1 MEKQVIHYGEFQ
13 SPIGAI
19 TVFTSPAG
27 VSRIDF
33 GCAEDVLPV
42 AETWYKKHHVKADLV
57 YNPEMIEP
65 INRQL
70 EEYFRGKRRFFDL
83 KLDMV
88 GTIFQQKVW
97 NNLAEIPYGETRSY
111 REVAVNIS
119 APKAVRAI
127 GSANNRNP
135 LPIIVPCHR
144 VIGSNGALV
153 GYGGGVDK
161 KEYLLSLEQQNAMHV
176 ALP

>member
-1 MEKQVIHYGEFQ
+1 MEKQVINYGELQ

-19 TVFTSPAG
+19 TVFTSSRG

-33 GCAEDVLPV
+33 GFAENVLP
-42 AETWYKKHHVKADLV
+42 AADTWYKKHLVKADLV
-57 YNPEMIEP
+57 FNPEAIEP
-65 INRQL
+65 IVIQL
-70 EEYFRGKRRFFDL
+70 EEYFNKKRNFFDL
-83 KLDMV
+83 NLDMS
-88 GTIFQQKVW
+88 GTVFQKKVW
-97 NNLAEIPYGETRSY
+97 QSLSEIPYGETRSY
-111 REVAVNIS
+111 RDVAVAIA

-161 KEYLLSLEQQNAMHV
+161 KEYLLSLEQQHTMHA

>member
-13 SPIGAI
+13 SPIGTLTLLA
-19 TVFTSPAG
+19 TTEG
-27 VSRIDF
+27 VSRLDF
-33 GCAEDVLPV
+33 GRAEDVLPA

-57 YNPEMIEP
+57 FNSEMIEP
-65 INRQL
+65 IVIQL
-70 EEYFRGKRRFFDL
+70 EEYFSGKRRFFDL
-83 KLDMV
+83 KLDMI

-97 NNLAEIPYGETRSY
+97 NNLSEIPYGETRSY
-111 REVAVNIS
+111 RDVAVNIG

-153 GYGGGVDK
+153 GYGGGMDK
-161 KEYLLSLEQQNAMHV
+161 KEYLLALEQQHSMHAV
-176 ALP
+176 LP

>member
-1 MEKQVIHYGEFQ
+1 MEKQVIHYGEFL

-19 TVFTSPAG
+19 TLFASPNG
-27 VSRIDF
+27 VSRLDF
-33 GCAEDVLPV
+33 GCAEDVLPI

-57 YNPEMIEP
+57 FNSDIIEP
-65 INRQL
+65 IVMQL
-70 EEYFRGKRRFFDL
+70 EEYFSGKRRFFDL
-83 KLDMV
+83 KLDKV

-97 NNLAEIPYGETRSY
+97 NNLSEIPYGETRSY
-111 REVAVNIS
+111 RDVAVGIS

-135 LPIIVPCHR
+135 IPIIVPCHR

-161 KEYLLSLEQQNAMHV
+161 KEYLLSLEQQHSMHAV
-176 ALP
+176 LP

>member
-1 MEKQVIHYGEFQ
+1 MDKQVIHYGEFL

-19 TVFTSPAG
+19 TLFASPNG
-27 VSRIDF
+27 VSRLDF
-33 GCAEDVLPV
+33 GCPEDVLPA

-57 YNPEMIEP
+57 FNSDIIEP
-65 INRQL
+65 IVMQL
-70 EEYFRGKRRFFDL
+70 EEYFSGKRRFFDL
-83 KLDMV
+83 KLDKI

-97 NNLAEIPYGETRSY
+97 NNLSEIPYGETRSY
-111 REVAVNIS
+111 RDVAVGIS

-161 KEYLLSLEQQNAMHV
+161 KEYLLSLEQQHSMHAV
-176 ALP
+176 LP